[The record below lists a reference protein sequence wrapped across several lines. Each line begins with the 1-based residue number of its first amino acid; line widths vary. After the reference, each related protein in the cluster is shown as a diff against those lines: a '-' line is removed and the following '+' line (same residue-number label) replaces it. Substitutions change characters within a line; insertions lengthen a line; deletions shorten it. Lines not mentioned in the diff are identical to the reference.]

1 VIVEQPKPME
11 INVNITGHL
20 DLVIQDARQNVEKIN
35 GEKPTNVVRPRTSVC
50 LRGGRGRGSSEA
62 RNTKHETR
70 NTKQDAR
77 DYVQAALLRRQSHA
91 AVCRAF
97 KLFDGGASR
106 RLDQVHGG
114 PHAQI
119 RALWDSKVVGEAHNG
134 LLAARGVLTPE
145 QQKLVDAENAD
156 RTAL

>member
-1 VIVEQPKPME
+1 VLDFMLIFTLIPLAGCIETKTSRDRRTTQADGNKRQHHRPP
-11 INVNITGHL
+11 

-50 LRGGRGRGSSEA
+50 LRGGRGGGSSEA

-91 AVCRAF
+91 RLPSVQAF
-97 KLFDGGASR
+97 
-106 RLDQVHGG
+106 
-114 PHAQI
+114 
-119 RALWDSKVVGEAHNG
+119 
-134 LLAARGVLTPE
+134 
-145 QQKLVDAENAD
+145 
-156 RTAL
+156 